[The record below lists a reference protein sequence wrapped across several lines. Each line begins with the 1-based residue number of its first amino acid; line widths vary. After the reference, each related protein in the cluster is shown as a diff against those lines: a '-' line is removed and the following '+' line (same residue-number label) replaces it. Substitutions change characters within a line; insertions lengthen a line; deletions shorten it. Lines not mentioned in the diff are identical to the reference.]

1 MQDTNKYGFI
11 SGGAIFDMLDRAAL
25 EYINKTWPS
34 TVNENW
40 FTKRSVIH
48 FNLQVCSMDNMEI
61 VVQKTGKDKKYEET
75 FVHDNRKVVVALVD
89 SIHKRIH
96 AVAGFFFVKANK
108 NHCVADFRYTVDED
122 KV

>member
-1 MQDTNKYGFI
+1 MQDKNKYGFI

-25 EYINKTWPS
+25 EYINKTWPA
-34 TVNENW
+34 TTKENW

-75 FVHDNRKVVVALVD
+75 FGHDNRKVVVALVD
-89 SIHKRIH
+89 SINKRIH

-108 NHCVADFRYTVDED
+108 NHCAADFRYTVDEE